1 MNDNSFIG
9 KTMAITGVGG
19 FIGLRMAERA
29 KERGMRVQGL
39 DASPI
44 AAEFARRRGVEV
56 VIGDVTDQD
65 AVARACRGADVMFHT
80 AAVVGEDGDMALYR
94 RVNVEGTRTVAE
106 VALAAG
112 VRQFVHLSSVM
123 VYGFTYPPFVAE
135 EGPFRGEGNPYC
147 ETKLES
153 DRLALGLHAPGAFD
167 VTVIRPGDVYGA
179 RSHPWVL
186 RPLELMRKRIFVLID
201 GGRGTMNHVHVDN
214 LLDAVFAALERRAA
228 GEAFNVTDGASTTF
242 AEYFGRLAHMVG
254 RKWLPSAPGSIV
266 KSGFSLAGRVGA
278 RLGFTLPVSPAAVD
292 FVCRAHP
299 YSIDRARRVLGYEPR
314 ISLDQGMAEVEIAL
328 RAAGQLG

>member
-1 MNDNSFIG
+1 MNNDSLAG
-9 KTMAITGVGG
+9 KTMSITGVGG

-29 KERGMRVQGL
+29 TERGMRVRGL
-39 DASPI
+39 DASAI
-44 AAEFARRRGVEV
+44 AADLARSRGVDV
-56 VIGDVTDQD
+56 VTGDVTDAE
-65 AVARACRGADVMFHT
+65 AVARASRGADVMFHT

-106 VALAAG
+106 VGRAAG

-135 EGPFRGEGNPYC
+135 DGPFRGEGNPYC

-153 DRLALGLHAPGAFD
+153 DRLALGLHAKGAFD
-167 VTVIRPGDVYGA
+167 VTVIRPGDVYGP

-186 RPLELMRKRIFVLID
+186 RPLDLMRKRLFVLID

-214 LLDAVFAALERRAA
+214 LLDVVFAALERRAA

-242 AEYFGRLAHMVG
+242 ADYFGRLAHMLG
-254 RKWLPSAPGSIV
+254 RKWLPSAPGSMV
-266 KSGFSLAGRVGA
+266 RSGFSLAGRVGA
-278 RLGFTLPVSPAAVD
+278 RLGFALPVSPAAVD
-292 FVCRAHP
+292 FVSRLHP
-299 YSIDRARRVLGYEPR
+299 YGIDRARRVLEYEPR

-328 RAAGQLG
+328 RAAGQIP